1 MALSKQLKI
10 GTRKSKLAMIQAR
23 MVQEALSKAWPELT
37 IELVPIVTTGDRFSD
52 VAVEMI
58 DGKGIFLKEL
68 EEALLS
74 GEIDCAVHSMKDVP
88 TVILPELSIGAI
100 LQREDAR
107 DALVA
112 EFSFAELPRAAVIGT
127 GSSRRRCQLLL
138 QRPDLDIRPVRG
150 NIDTR
155 IRKWREGQFD
165 GLVLALAGLK
175 RAGMENL
182 VKEILPV
189 ETMLPAAGQGA
200 LGIEIRSDDAALL
213 KRIMFLDDPATRA
226 AVTAERAFLE
236 AAGGGCSLPIG
247 VYGEAQGDELH
258 LSGRIVDEKINTA
271 VGGTESGRMAE
282 AGDIGRRLAIKIIQG
297 NRQQA

>member
-23 MVQEALSKAWPELT
+23 MVQEALGKAWPELT

-58 DGKGIFLKEL
+58 NGKGIFLKEL

-74 GEIDCAVHSMKDVP
+74 GAIDCAVHSMKDVP
-88 TVILPELSIGAI
+88 TEIMPELSIGAI
-100 LQREDAR
+100 LAREDAR

-138 QRPDLDIRPVRG
+138 HRPELDIRPVRG

-155 IRKWREGQFD
+155 IRKWQEGQFD

-182 VKEILPV
+182 AKEILPV

-200 LGIEIRSDDAALL
+200 LGIEIRADDAALME
-213 KRIMFLDDPATRA
+213 RISFLDDPATHA

-247 VYGEAQGDELH
+247 VYGEARGDELH
-258 LSGRIVDEKINTA
+258 LTGRIVDEKTNTA
-271 VGGTESGRMAE
+271 VGGTEAGRMAE
-282 AGDIGRRLAIKIIQG
+282 ARDIGRRLAKRVLR
-297 NRQQA
+297 NE